1 MADYLTIAIIHIL
14 VGFEITTLGFL
25 NMGTADDTVEA
36 LMILGF
42 LTFLVAAIL
51 AVLMKAG
58 DLAGNVI
65 ALILTLVLSLCAGK
79 RLIYYYRS
87 IQLGN

>member
-25 NMGTADDTVEA
+25 NMTTADDTVEA

-65 ALILTLVLSLCAGK
+65 ALILTLVLSLCAGE
-79 RLIYYYRS
+79 
-87 IQLGN
+87 